1 MTSAEPSPDQGAETG
16 AESVAESAAQQLS
29 APGADQPA
37 SPGPESSPALRAA
50 GLTPGCAVKLLQR
63 PSYLKTADS
72 MPMLRPP
79 DLVDLSEVG
88 EVVALRP
95 LGTVAVR
102 FRRGTFL
109 IDGALLRRQGEG
121 AAG

>member
-1 MTSAEPSPDQGAETG
+1 MTRAEPSPDQGAETG
-16 AESVAESAAQQLS
+16 AETGAESAAQPLS

-37 SPGPESSPALRAA
+37 SPAPESRPALRAA
-50 GLTPGCAVKLLQR
+50 GLTPGCAVQLLQR

-109 IDGALLRRQGEG
+109 IEGALLRRQGEV

>member
-1 MTSAEPSPDQGAETG
+1 MTRAEPSPDQGAET
-16 AESVAESAAQQLS
+16 VAESAAESAPKQLS

-109 IDGALLRRQGEG
+109 IDGALLRLQGEG

>member
-1 MTSAEPSPDQGAETG
+1 MTSAEPSPQQGAETG
-16 AESVAESAAQQLS
+16 AESAAQQLS

-37 SPGPESSPALRAA
+37 SPGPESSPALRAV

>member
-1 MTSAEPSPDQGAETG
+1 MTSAEPSPDHGAETV
-16 AESVAESAAQQLS
+16 AESGAESAAQPLS

-50 GLTPGCAVKLLQR
+50 GLTPGCAVQLLQR

-109 IDGALLRRQGEG
+109 IEGALLRRQGEG

>member
-1 MTSAEPSPDQGAETG
+1 M
-16 AESVAESAAQQLS
+16 
-29 APGADQPA
+29 APGL
-37 SPGPESSPALRAA
+37 SPGCP
-50 GLTPGCAVKLLQR
+50 VQLLQR
-63 PSYLKTADS
+63 PSDLKTADP

-109 IDGALLRRQGEG
+109 IDGALLRRHDGG